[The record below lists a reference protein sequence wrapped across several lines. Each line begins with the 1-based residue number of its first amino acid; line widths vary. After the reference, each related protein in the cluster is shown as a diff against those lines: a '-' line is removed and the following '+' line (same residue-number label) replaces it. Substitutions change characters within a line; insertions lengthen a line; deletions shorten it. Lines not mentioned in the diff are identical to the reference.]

1 MEDSR
6 INVLNEAI
14 KMAREASNEKER
26 FWLDYPYGN
35 AYTIVYGYVAIVH
48 MGMRFRGRGEI
59 GRVES
64 LLDMLTFRQEVVFTY
79 LPRLFQRIHPDDKFN
94 ELIMVALSGKIKKGG
109 IERDI
114 NMSDDE
120 ILARVIDMSLD
131 AWDNRFVKNLDTL
144 KEVIGNDEFRA
155 KYSLGEAIHTEPARI
170 EISELKKPDILI
182 RSSKEGLLHKI
193 PEGSPIASGISPLG
207 KLSVDRFEDDE
218 DPDYEDLEES
228 SLLLATFKNTAAKVG
243 SIRVELSKR
252 IFGQENCI
260 SKFAEGLFH
269 ALMTE
274 TGRKKGGPRG
284 VFFFVGPPGVGKTY
298 LAESLAELLNL
309 PYKRFNMSE
318 YAADTD
324 YFQLTGT
331 DPSYRN
337 PHEGLLSRYIKR
349 HSDSVVVF
357 DEIEKAGPKVHN
369 IFLQILG
376 LGEFDDDYTKETVN
390 CRDTIMIFTSN
401 AGADI
406 YENRKGD
413 LSEIPESVIMNSIA
427 GERHPVEKRAI
438 INPALCSRL
447 GSGCVILF
455 NYVDEEALLQIV
467 KGGFERVCEEYSN
480 KMGLK
485 ISFDDRLPLLF
496 LFHFSNSLDARRA
509 SIKSYSFLEK
519 EIYQLARQLG
529 NRKDLLDKAGEIS
542 FELSL
547 PVDEEIRRFFDNEKK
562 EKYIALCG
570 EEMKALFPNKADSYE
585 IEFTETEI
593 EKVDEIS
600 DVSAIF
606 VDPYFGCDV
615 NVWHPIGLDDY
626 DCTGM
631 NCLKTIVESK
641 VGIPVYLL
649 DTKGHIS
656 PTDKETL
663 LQLGARGF
671 ISLGEAGSDK
681 YLEKLAQT
689 LYISRQYR
697 KLCQRGYIL
706 DYDTA
711 VEVADEGKRIVVSFY
726 DMWKTQAMDEST
738 GQVALRDDE
747 RPQVKLSDVVGLTH
761 AKEELRYY
769 IEYLKEPLKF
779 LQSGGELPK
788 GLLLYG
794 PPGTGKTL
802 LARALAGETDCSFFQ
817 VPASELLSP
826 YVGESKD
833 KVKELFKR
841 ARKYAP
847 SVIFIDEIDAI
858 GRSREGGNTD
868 SGINAL
874 LTEMD
879 GFKKHNDKPVFV
891 LAATNYG
898 AMDDE
903 NLRLDQ
909 ALLRRFD
916 NRIYV
921 GLPRKS
927 DRLIYMEKIVSDK
940 KLSVSDECLKTI
952 TSRTIG
958 QSLDMLNH
966 VFDMAHR
973 ISVREKKELSD
984 ALLLEAL
991 EEYLYGEK
999 KEHTPDYYVKT
1010 AIHEAGHA
1018 YVAWKS
1024 GLKPGFM
1031 TIVSRGGYGGF
1042 TALDDVEDK
1051 TEYTKNEIIGLIRV
1065 SLAGREAEKE
1075 FYGGDLAINTGAESD
1090 LRKATGKA
1098 LDYICRYGMSED
1110 ELVNV
1115 DIRAIMGA
1123 ADYGRY
1129 LDKANEILLREQAE
1143 TAKLVKNGKKM
1154 IKKLSDVLC
1163 DSSHLTEKEILK
1175 VLEGK

>member
-26 FWLDYPYGN
+26 FWMDYPYGN
-35 AYTIVYGYVAIVH
+35 AYTILYGYVAIVH
-48 MGMRFRGRGEI
+48 KGLRFRGRGEI
-59 GRVES
+59 GRVEA

-79 LPRLFQRIHPDDKFN
+79 LPRLFQRIRPDDKFN
-94 ELIMVALSGKIKKGG
+94 ELIMVALSGKVKKGG
-109 IERDI
+109 IERTVH
-114 NMSDDE
+114 MSDDE
-120 ILARVIDMSLD
+120 IVARVIDMSLD

-144 KEVIGNDEFRA
+144 KEVIQSEKFRTQ
-155 KYSLGEAIHTEPARI
+155 YSLGEVIQTEPASI
-170 EISELKKPDILI
+170 EINAPQKPEVIPKKPE
-182 RSSKEGLLHKI
+182 RSLLHKN
-193 PEGSPIASGISPLG
+193 PGSAEKKQG
-207 KLSVDRFEDDE
+207 KDKAVDFAELDANT
-218 DPDYEDLEES
+218 
-228 SLLLATFKNTAAKVG
+228 LLLATFKNKAAKVG
-243 SIRVELSKR
+243 SIREELSRR
-252 IFGQENCI
+252 IFGQETSI

-274 TGRKKGGPRG
+274 PGRKKGGPRG

-298 LAESLAELLNL
+298 LAESLAELLML

-337 PHEGLLSRYIKR
+337 PHEGLLTRYIRR
-349 HSDSVVVF
+349 HPDAVVVF
-357 DEIEKAGPKVHN
+357 DEIEKAGPRVHN

-413 LSEIPESVIMNSIA
+413 LAEIPESVIMSSITK
-427 GERHPVEKRAI
+427 EKHPVEDRPI

-455 NYVDEEALLQIV
+455 NYIDEDALLRIV
-467 KGGFERVCEEYSN
+467 RNGFERACEEYSGR
-480 KMGLK
+480 MGLK

-496 LFHFSNSLDARRA
+496 LFHYSNSLDARKA
-509 SIKSYSFLEK
+509 SLKSYSFMEK
-519 EIYQLARQLG
+519 EIYQLSRQLG

-547 PVDEEIRRFFDNEKK
+547 PVDEDIKSFFVSDKK
-562 EKYIALCG
+562 EKFIALCG
-570 EEMKALFPNKADSYE
+570 EEMKALFPNKADNYE

-593 EKVDEIS
+593 ENLGENS

-626 DCTGM
+626 DCMGM
-631 NCLKTIVESK
+631 NCLNRIVDSK

-649 DTKGHIS
+649 DTRGHIS
-656 PTDKETL
+656 PTDRESL

-681 YLEKLAQT
+681 NLEKLAQN

-697 KLCQRGYIL
+697 KLCQKGYIL

-711 VEVADEGKRIVVSFY
+711 VEVAEEGKKVIVSFY

-747 RPQVKLSDVVGLTH
+747 RPQVKLSDVVGLGF
-761 AKEELRYY
+761 AKEELKYY
-769 IEYLKEPLKF
+769 IEYLREPLKF
-779 LQSGGELPK
+779 MQNEGELPK

-826 YVGESKD
+826 FVGESKD
-833 KVKELFKR
+833 RVKELFTR

-858 GRSREGGNTD
+858 GRSRESGNTD

-879 GFKKHNDKPVFV
+879 GFEKHNDRPVFV

-898 AMDDE
+898 AMGDDD
-903 NLRLDQ
+903 LMLDP

-921 GLPRKS
+921 GLPKKS
-927 DRLIYMEKIVSDK
+927 DRLLFMEKIVKERD
-940 KLSVSDECLKTI
+940 LSVSDSCLKTI
-952 TSRTIG
+952 TDRTIG

-973 ISVREKKELSD
+973 ISVRKKETLSD
-984 ALLLEAL
+984 DILMEAL
-991 EEYLYGEK
+991 DEFLFGEK
-999 KEHTPDYYVKT
+999 KEHTPDYYERT

-1018 YVAWKS
+1018 YLAWKS
-1024 GLKPGFM
+1024 GLKPGFV
-1031 TIVSRGGYGGF
+1031 TIVSRGDYGGF
-1042 TALDDVEDK
+1042 TALGDIEDK
-1051 TEYTKNEIIGLIRV
+1051 TEYTGNEVIGLIRIF
-1065 SLAGREAEKE
+1065 LAGREAEKA
-1075 FYGGDLAINTGAESD
+1075 FYDGELAINTGAESD
-1090 LRKATGKA
+1090 LRKATERA
-1098 LDYICRYGMSED
+1098 LDYICKYGMNED
-1110 ELVNV
+1110 ELVSI
-1115 DIRAIMGA
+1115 DMKAITGTA
-1123 ADYGRY
+1123 EYGRY
-1129 LDKANEILLREQAE
+1129 LAKANEILLREQAKTGE
-1143 TAKLVKNGKKM
+1143 LVREGKEI
-1154 IKKLSDVLC
+1154 IKKLSDALC
-1163 DSSHLTEKEILK
+1163 DSSYLTEKEILK
-1175 VLEGK
+1175 ILEGE